1 MRIRRGPATVIGDAG
16 RRESH
21 WREILAGKAAAGRPV
36 SQETRPDLEAHTP
49 SWKGVALMKQNKLL
63 AGGGAM
69 LVLALALG
77 STALGAVVRPSGP
90 RVTVRVEGLSRTLL
104 GTTTVRPHAGSLTRF
119 GAPNGKCS
127 DRSAAGRFQRRA
139 ALARL
144 PAVLP
149 GGSTDAR
156 G

>member
-1 MRIRRGPATVIGDAG
+1 
-16 RRESH
+16 
-21 WREILAGKAAAGRPV
+21 
-36 SQETRPDLEAHTP
+36 
-49 SWKGVALMKQNKLL
+49 MKQNKLL

-127 DRSAAGRFQRRA
+127 DRSAAGALDA
-139 ALARL
+139 ATHHSWK
-144 PAVLP
+144 
-149 GGSTDAR
+149 GIWESSFSDYE
-156 G
+156 